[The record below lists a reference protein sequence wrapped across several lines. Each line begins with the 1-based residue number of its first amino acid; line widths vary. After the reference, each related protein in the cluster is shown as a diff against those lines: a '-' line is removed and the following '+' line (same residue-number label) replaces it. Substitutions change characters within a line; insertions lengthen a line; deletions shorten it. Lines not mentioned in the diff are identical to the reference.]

1 MCGWIIRR
9 AGAAEGGGAAGGR
22 SQAGAGKIGTGIGN
36 AGLLKDANRFAVE
49 DQIEDQIE
57 DQPLLLCSQSR
68 SDFHP
73 LIGRHFQCR
82 FRLNP
87 PPMRPPPTKT
97 MQTDLNN
104 PFQGKTVAVVGLA
117 RSGLA
122 CCEVL
127 TALGARVIPYDG
139 KRAADIAPAVA
150 EVEALGLTP
159 LTGGTALDYSAL
171 DYVVTSPGVRR
182 DAAVL
187 QGAVAAH
194 VPVLGEI
201 EAAYRIARA
210 PILAI
215 TGTNGKT
222 TTTMLLGEMLKAA
235 GIETYIA
242 GNIAAGDIALPL
254 IKAAFLAPPEAA
266 IVAEISSFQLEWIS
280 TFRPKVAALL
290 NISPDHGDR
299 QMWEEYVAAK
309 WRIFENQTADDFAVM
324 HEDMLLS
331 PNRPPTKAHTWDF
344 GCGDSDQDMAYEYNG
359 TLSLEFGPTSSLLL
373 GLDPVRDERRTIGK
387 LSEIKLLGT
396 HNIENILA
404 AAAMATLFGV
414 AIEPIRQVA
423 TTFTG
428 VVHRLE
434 YVATVGGV
442 RYINNSMCT
451 NAAAFEKSLEALPEP
466 KVVIAGGV
474 FKGGDV
480 ATLAEAVRKN
490 NVRALVLIGRSAP
503 EIEAACR
510 AAGYENIHSAQTLQD
525 AVTIASAQ
533 AQPGDA
539 VLLAPACA
547 SFDMFR
553 DFEDRGDQFK
563 AAVGTGIGNAG

>member
-1 MCGWIIRR
+1 
-9 AGAAEGGGAAGGR
+9 
-22 SQAGAGKIGTGIGN
+22 
-36 AGLLKDANRFAVE
+36 
-49 DQIEDQIE
+49 
-57 DQPLLLCSQSR
+57 
-68 SDFHP
+68 
-73 LIGRHFQCR
+73 
-82 FRLNP
+82 
-87 PPMRPPPTKT
+87 
-97 MQTDLNN
+97 MQTEFKN
-104 PFQGKTVAVVGLA
+104 KTVAVVGLA

-139 KRAADIAPAVA
+139 KPADQIADAVA
-150 EVEALGLTP
+150 EVQALGLTP
-159 LTGGTALDYSAL
+159 LTGGAALDYGAL
-171 DYVVTSPGVRR
+171 DYLVTSPGVRR

-187 QGAVAAH
+187 QNAVAAGI
-194 VPVLGEI
+194 PVLGEI

-222 TTTMLLGEMLKAA
+222 TTTVLLGEMLRAA

-242 GNIAAGDIALPL
+242 GNIAAGDLAMPL
-254 IKAAFLAPPEAA
+254 IKAAHLAPPDAA

-299 QMWEEYVAAK
+299 QTWEEYVAAK
-309 WRIFENQTADDFAVM
+309 WRIFENQTPHDFAVIN
-324 HEDMLLS
+324 EDFTLS
-331 PNRPPTKAHTWDF
+331 PSRPATKALTWEF
-344 GCGDSDQDMAYEYNG
+344 GRGSSDEYMAYEVNNV
-359 TLSLEFGPTSSLLL
+359 LSVEFGQSHPLYSREWRKIADVSE
-373 GLDPVRDERRTIGK
+373 VRLPGA
-387 LSEIKLLGT
+387 

-404 AAAMATLFGV
+404 AAAMATAFGV
-414 AIEPIRQVA
+414 GIEPIRQVA

-434 YVATVGGV
+434 CVGTMGGV
-442 RYINNSMCT
+442 KYVNNSMCT

-474 FKGGDV
+474 FKGGDM
-480 ATLAEAVRKN
+480 AMLASAVMEN

-503 EIEAACR
+503 DIEQAAR
-510 AAGYENIHSAQTLQD
+510 AAGYGNVHRAGTLGD
-525 AVTIASAQ
+525 AVMQAAAL
-533 AQPGDA
+533 AQPGDT

-563 AAVGTGIGNAG
+563 AAVRGMTQG

>member
-1 MCGWIIRR
+1 
-9 AGAAEGGGAAGGR
+9 
-22 SQAGAGKIGTGIGN
+22 
-36 AGLLKDANRFAVE
+36 
-49 DQIEDQIE
+49 
-57 DQPLLLCSQSR
+57 
-68 SDFHP
+68 
-73 LIGRHFQCR
+73 
-82 FRLNP
+82 
-87 PPMRPPPTKT
+87 
-97 MQTDLNN
+97 MQTEFKN
-104 PFQGKTVAVVGLA
+104 KTVAVVGLA

-139 KRAADIAPAVA
+139 KPAAEITDAVA

-159 LTGGTALDYSAL
+159 LTGGAALDYGTL
-171 DYVVTSPGVRR
+171 DYLVTSPGVRWG
-182 DAAVL
+182 AAVL
-187 QGAVAAH
+187 QNAVAAG

-222 TTTMLLGEMLKAA
+222 TTTVLLGEMLRAA

-242 GNIAAGDIALPL
+242 GNIAAGDLAMPL
-254 IKAAFLAPPEAA
+254 IKAAHLAPPEAA

-299 QMWEEYVAAK
+299 QTWEEYVAAK
-309 WRIFENQTADDFAVM
+309 WRIFENQTGDDAAVVK
-324 HEDMLLS
+324 EDLTFPL
-331 PNRPPTKAHTWDF
+331 NVGNLKAWRW
-344 GCGDSDQDMAYEYNG
+344 
-359 TLSLEFGPTSSLLL
+359 EFGLNMSDEFMVYSFGESVIVEFTRNA
-373 GLDPVRDERRTIGK
+373 PVQDYELCK
-387 LSEIKLLGT
+387 VSEIKLPGQ
-396 HNIENILA
+396 HNLENIMA
-404 AAAMATLFGV
+404 AAAMASAFG
-414 AIEPIRQVA
+414 IDRDPIRQVA

-434 YVATVGGV
+434 YVGTMGGV

-480 ATLAEAVRKN
+480 ATLAEAVVKN

-503 EIEAACR
+503 DIEQAAR
-510 AAGYENIHSAQTLQD
+510 AVGYENVHRADTLQD
-525 AVTIASAQ
+525 AVTQAAAL
-533 AQPGDA
+533 AQPGDT

-563 AAVGTGIGNAG
+563 AAMRGMTQG

>member
-1 MCGWIIRR
+1 
-9 AGAAEGGGAAGGR
+9 
-22 SQAGAGKIGTGIGN
+22 
-36 AGLLKDANRFAVE
+36 
-49 DQIEDQIE
+49 
-57 DQPLLLCSQSR
+57 
-68 SDFHP
+68 
-73 LIGRHFQCR
+73 
-82 FRLNP
+82 
-87 PPMRPPPTKT
+87 
-97 MQTDLNN
+97 MQTDNN
-104 PFQGKTVAVVGLA
+104 TFRDKTVAVVGLA

-139 KRAADIAPAVA
+139 KPAGDIAEAVA

-159 LTGGTALDYSAL
+159 LTGGAALDYGAL
-171 DYVVTSPGVRR
+171 DYLVTSPGVRR
-182 DAAVL
+182 DAPVL
-187 QGAVAAH
+187 QSAVAAG

-222 TTTMLLGEMLKAA
+222 TTAVLLGEMLKAA
-235 GIETYIA
+235 NIETFIA
-242 GNIAAGDIALPL
+242 GNIAAGDIAMPL
-254 IKAAFLAPPEAA
+254 IKAAHLAPPDAA

-299 QMWEEYVAAK
+299 QTWEEYVAAK
-309 WRIFENQTADDFAVM
+309 WRIFENQTADDFAVLR
-324 HEDMLLS
+324 EDLM
-331 PNRPPTKAHTWDF
+331 RPEHVGRLKAWRWDF
-344 GCGDSDQDMAYEYNG
+344 GLDTSDEFMVYSFGETVIVEFTRNAPVQDYE
-359 TLSLEFGPTSSLLL
+359 LCE
-373 GLDPVRDERRTIGK
+373 V
-387 LSEIKLLGT
+387 SEIKLPGQ
-396 HNIENILA
+396 HNLENIMA
-404 AAAMATLFGV
+404 AAAMATAFGV
-414 AIEPIRQVA
+414 GIEPIRLVA

-434 YVATVGGV
+434 YVGTMGGV

-480 ATLAEAVRKN
+480 ATLASAVVQN

-503 EIEAACR
+503 EIDAACR
-510 AAGYENIHSAQTLQD
+510 AAGYGNIHRAGTLGD
-525 AVTIASAQ
+525 AVAQASAL

-563 AAVGTGIGNAG
+563 AAVRGMTQG

>member
-1 MCGWIIRR
+1 MRGRKKNRPDKRDGPDKR
-9 AGAAEGGGAAGGR
+9 AQQAAPL
-22 SQAGAGKIGTGIGN
+22 QDDGN
-36 AGLLKDANRFAVE
+36 
-49 DQIEDQIE
+49 
-57 DQPLLLCSQSR
+57 
-68 SDFHP
+68 SDMHTEF
-73 LIGRHFQCR
+73 
-82 FRLNP
+82 
-87 PPMRPPPTKT
+87 
-97 MQTDLNN
+97 NN
-104 PFQGKTVAVVGLA
+104 KTVAVVSLA

-139 KRAADIAPAVA
+139 KPAADIAPAVA

-159 LTGGTALDYSAL
+159 LTGGAALDYGTL

-187 QGAVAAH
+187 LGAVAANI
-194 VPVLGEI
+194 PVLGEI

-242 GNIAAGDIALPL
+242 GNIAAGDIAMPL

-299 QMWEEYVAAK
+299 QTWEEYVAAK
-309 WRIFENQTADDFAVM
+309 WRIFENQTPYDSAVINEDFM
-324 HEDMLLS
+324 LS
-331 PNRPPTKAHTWDF
+331 PRRPATKGLTWEF
-344 GCGDSDQDMAYEYNG
+344 GRDSSDEYMAYEVNN
-359 TLSLEFGPTSSLLL
+359 TLSVEFG
-373 GLDPVRDERRTIGK
+373 GFDPVYPREHRKIAD
-387 LSEIKLLGT
+387 LSEIKLPGA

-404 AAAMATLFGV
+404 AAAMATAFGV
-414 AIEPIRQVA
+414 GIEPIRQVA

-480 ATLAEAVRKN
+480 ATLAQAVVKN
-490 NVRALVLIGRSAP
+490 DVRTLVLIGRSAP

-510 AAGYENIHSAQTLQD
+510 AAGYENIQNAATLQD
-525 AVTIASAQ
+525 AVASASAL

-563 AAVGTGIGNAG
+563 AAVRTHPAASSDPPETGG

>member
-1 MCGWIIRR
+1 MT
-9 AGAAEGGGAAGGR
+9 EFE
-22 SQAGAGKIGTGIGN
+22 N
-36 AGLLKDANRFAVE
+36 
-49 DQIEDQIE
+49 
-57 DQPLLLCSQSR
+57 
-68 SDFHP
+68 
-73 LIGRHFQCR
+73 
-82 FRLNP
+82 
-87 PPMRPPPTKT
+87 
-97 MQTDLNN
+97 
-104 PFQGKTVAVVGLA
+104 KTVAVIGLA

-122 CCEVL
+122 CCDVL
-127 TALGARVIPYDG
+127 TQLGATVIPYDG
-139 KRAADIAPAVA
+139 KPADALTDAIAHLST
-150 EVEALGLTP
+150 LGLTP
-159 LTGGTALDYSAL
+159 ITNGAALDYTKL
-171 DYVVTSPGVRR
+171 DYVITSPGVRR

-187 QGAVAAH
+187 LDAVAAG

-254 IKAAFLAPPEAA
+254 IQAAYDAPPDAA

-280 TFRPKVAALL
+280 MFRPKVAALL

-299 QMWEEYVAAK
+299 QTWEEYVAAK
-309 WRIFENQTADDFAVM
+309 WRIFENQTRDDFAVLNSEM
-324 HEDMLLS
+324 ATPGEEFWKSFKAAEYTFSWENPENNGIYRFGITESGASANIVRPIDLTQFAAED
-331 PNRPPTKAHTWDF
+331 DF
-344 GCGDSDQDMAYEYNG
+344 VFDASE
-359 TLSLEFGPTSSLLL
+359 
-373 GLDPVRDERRTIGK
+373 VK
-387 LSEIKLLGT
+387 LPGV

-404 AAAMATLFGV
+404 AAAMATAFGV
-414 AIEPIRQVA
+414 GIEPIRQVA

-434 YVATVGGV
+434 YVETIDGV
-442 RYINNSMCT
+442 KYVNNSMCT
-451 NAAAFEKSLEALPEP
+451 NADAFEKSLEALPEP

-480 ATLAEAVRKN
+480 ATLASAVVQN
-490 NVRALVLIGRSAP
+490 NVKALVLIGRSAP
-503 EIEAACR
+503 EIEDAAR
-510 AAGYENIHSAQTLQD
+510 AAGYDEVYQAGTLVE
-525 AVTIASAQ
+525 AVTLAASL
-533 AQPGDA
+533 AQPGDT

-547 SFDMFR
+547 SFDMFA

-563 AAVGTGIGNAG
+563 AAVRTHPVTSYDPPASARKASAASTTGR

>member
-1 MCGWIIRR
+1 MAHLCRWKQQHQQRSSHDKII
-9 AGAAEGGGAAGGR
+9 
-22 SQAGAGKIGTGIGN
+22 
-36 AGLLKDANRFAVE
+36 
-49 DQIEDQIE
+49 
-57 DQPLLLCSQSR
+57 
-68 SDFHP
+68 
-73 LIGRHFQCR
+73 
-82 FRLNP
+82 
-87 PPMRPPPTKT
+87 
-97 MQTDLNN
+97 
-104 PFQGKTVAVVGLA
+104 AVVGLA

-139 KRAADIAPAVA
+139 KPADQIAEAVT

-159 LTGGTALDYSAL
+159 LTGGAPLDYGALDYL
-171 DYVVTSPGVRR
+171 VTSPGVRR

-187 QGAVAAH
+187 QNAVAAG

-222 TTTMLLGEMLKAA
+222 TTTVLLGEMLKAA
-235 GIETYIA
+235 GIETFIA
-242 GNIAAGDIALPL
+242 GNIAAGDIAMPL
-254 IKAAFLAPPEAA
+254 IKAAHLAPPEAA

-290 NISPDHGDR
+290 NISPDHADR
-299 QMWEEYVAAK
+299 QTWEEYVAAK
-309 WRIFENQTADDFAVM
+309 WRIFENQTPDDFAVINQDFM
-324 HEDMLLS
+324 LS
-331 PNRPPTKAHTWDF
+331 PDRPSTKALTWEF
-344 GCGDSDQDMAYEYNG
+344 GRGSSDEYMAYEVNDI
-359 TLSLEFGPTSSLLL
+359 LSVEFG
-373 GLDPVRDERRTIGK
+373 GLDPVHPREYRRIASV
-387 LSEIKLLGT
+387 SEIKLPGA

-404 AAAMATLFGV
+404 AAAMATAFGIG
-414 AIEPIRQVA
+414 IEPIRQVA

-434 YVATVGGV
+434 HVGTIGGV

-451 NAAAFEKSLEALPEP
+451 NAAAFEKSLEALSEP

-480 ATLAEAVRKN
+480 ATLAEAVVQN

-503 EIEAACR
+503 EIDAACR
-510 AAGYENIHSAQTLQD
+510 AAGYENVHRAGTLQE
-525 AVTIASAQ
+525 AVTQASAL
-533 AQPGDA
+533 AQMGDT

-563 AAVGTGIGNAG
+563 AAVREITRSEDAPE

>member
-1 MCGWIIRR
+1 MT
-9 AGAAEGGGAAGGR
+9 EF
-22 SQAGAGKIGTGIGN
+22 
-36 AGLLKDANRFAVE
+36 AN
-49 DQIEDQIE
+49 
-57 DQPLLLCSQSR
+57 
-68 SDFHP
+68 
-73 LIGRHFQCR
+73 
-82 FRLNP
+82 
-87 PPMRPPPTKT
+87 
-97 MQTDLNN
+97 
-104 PFQGKTVAVVGLA
+104 KTVAVVGLA

-139 KRAADIAPAVA
+139 KPADQIAEAVA

-159 LTGGTALDYSAL
+159 ITGGAPLDYGALDYL
-171 DYVVTSPGVRR
+171 VTSPGVRR
-182 DAAVL
+182 DAPVL
-187 QGAVAAH
+187 QNAVAAG

-201 EAAYRIARA
+201 EAAYRITRA

-222 TTTMLLGEMLKAA
+222 TTTVLLGEMLRAA
-235 GIETYIA
+235 EIETFIA
-242 GNIAAGDIALPL
+242 GNIAAGDLAMPL
-254 IKAAFLAPPEAA
+254 IKAAHLAPPEAA
-266 IVAEISSFQLEWIS
+266 IIAEISSFQLEWIS

-299 QMWEEYVAAK
+299 QTWEEYVAAK
-309 WRIFENQTADDFAVM
+309 WRIFENQDNGQEAVVHKDLFINPDYGSYFDEM
-324 HEDMLLS
+324 IARIWS
-331 PNRPPTKAHTWDF
+331 
-344 GCGDSDQDMAYEYNG
+344 
-359 TLSLEFGPTSSLLL
+359 FGPNVVDNCSAW
-373 GLDPVRDERRTIGK
+373 RDEEALYVAGK
-387 LSEIKLLGT
+387 PEFTNWLNQSPEICKISEVNLPGQ
-396 HNIENILA
+396 HNRDNILA
-404 AAAMATLFGV
+404 AAAMATAFGV
-414 AIEPIRQVA
+414 GIEPIRQVA

-434 YVATVGGV
+434 YVGTSGGV

-480 ATLAEAVRKN
+480 ATLASAVVGN

-503 EIEAACR
+503 EIDTACR
-510 AAGYENIHSAQTLQD
+510 AAGYDNIHRAETLGD
-525 AVTIASAQ
+525 AVAQ
-533 AQPGDA
+533 AAALAQAGDA

-563 AAVGTGIGNAG
+563 AAVQDLSR

>member
-1 MCGWIIRR
+1 M
-9 AGAAEGGGAAGGR
+9 
-22 SQAGAGKIGTGIGN
+22 
-36 AGLLKDANRFAVE
+36 
-49 DQIEDQIE
+49 
-57 DQPLLLCSQSR
+57 P
-68 SDFHP
+68 
-73 LIGRHFQCR
+73 
-82 FRLNP
+82 
-87 PPMRPPPTKT
+87 

-104 PFQGKTVAVVGLA
+104 PFREKTIAVVGLA

-139 KRAADIAPAVA
+139 KPAGDLAGAVA

-159 LTGGTALDYSAL
+159 LTGGATLDYGALDYL
-171 DYVVTSPGVRR
+171 VTSPGVRR

-187 QGAVAAH
+187 QNAVAAG

-222 TTTMLLGEMLKAA
+222 TTTVLLGEMLKAA

-242 GNIAAGDIALPL
+242 GNIAAGDIAMPL
-254 IKAAFLAPPEAA
+254 IKAAHLAPPEAA

-299 QMWEEYVAAK
+299 QTWEEYVAAK
-309 WRIFENQTADDFAVM
+309 WRIFENQDNCHEAVI
-324 HEDMLLS
+324 HKELFTN
-331 PNRPPTKAHTWDF
+331 P
-344 GCGDSDQDMAYEYNG
+344 EYG
-359 TLSLEFGPTSSLLL
+359 SYFDEMIARIWSFGPDIVDNCSAW
-373 GLDPVRDERRTIGK
+373 RDDKALYVTGKPEFTDWLKQEPEICKISEVK
-387 LSEIKLLGT
+387 LSGQ
-396 HNIENILA
+396 HNIDNILA
-404 AAAMATLFGV
+404 AAAMALAFGIG
-414 AIEPIRQVA
+414 IEPIRQVA

-428 VVHRLE
+428 VVHRLK
-434 YVATVGGV
+434 YVGTMDGV

-480 ATLAEAVRKN
+480 ATLAEAVVKN

-503 EIEAACR
+503 DIDAACR
-510 AAGYENIHSAQTLQD
+510 AAGYDNVHRAGTLGD
-525 AVTIASAQ
+525 AVMQAAAL

-563 AAVGTGIGNAG
+563 AAVRDLPPK

>member
-1 MCGWIIRR
+1 MK
-9 AGAAEGGGAAGGR
+9 EGSTCPLDRPSGHGRLTTIQINLYLPTLPSEGRGGACAGVG
-22 SQAGAGKIGTGIGN
+22 S
-36 AGLLKDANRFAVE
+36 E
-49 DQIEDQIE
+49 
-57 DQPLLLCSQSR
+57 
-68 SDFHP
+68 
-73 LIGRHFQCR
+73 
-82 FRLNP
+82 
-87 PPMRPPPTKT
+87 
-97 MQTDLNN
+97 MQTEFNN
-104 PFQGKTVAVVGLA
+104 KTIAVVGLA

-127 TALGARVIPYDG
+127 TALGAHVIPYDG
-139 KRAADIAPAVA
+139 KPAGDIAEAVA

-159 LTGGTALDYSAL
+159 LTGGAALDYGPL
-171 DYVVTSPGVRR
+171 DYLVTSPGVRR

-187 QGAVAAH
+187 QDAVAAG

-222 TTTMLLGEMLKAA
+222 TTTVLLGEMLKAA
-235 GIETYIA
+235 GIETYIG
-242 GNIAAGDIALPL
+242 GNIAAGDIAMPL

-290 NISPDHGDR
+290 NISPDHSDR
-299 QMWEEYVAAK
+299 QTWEEYVAAK
-309 WRIFENQTADDFAVM
+309 WRIFENQTAEDCAVFNL
-324 HEDMLLS
+324 DLPLR
-331 PNRPPTKAHTWDF
+331 PNWLELAARHWDF
-344 GCGDSDQDMAYEYNG
+344 FRGTSDEYAAYELDG
-359 TLSLEFGPTSSLLL
+359 LLMVEFGQSPPLHSREVRKIAQTSEL
-373 GLDPVRDERRTIGK
+373 K
-387 LSEIKLLGT
+387 LPGA

-404 AAAMATLFGV
+404 AAAMATAFGV
-414 AIEPIRQVA
+414 GIEPIRLVA

-451 NAAAFEKSLEALPEP
+451 NAAAFEKSLEAMPEP

-480 ATLAEAVRKN
+480 ATLAEAVVKN

-503 EIEAACR
+503 EIEAASR
-510 AAGYENIHSAQTLQD
+510 AAGYETIQRAGTLQD
-525 AVTIASAQ
+525 AVTQASAL
-533 AQPGDA
+533 AQDGDA

-563 AAVGTGIGNAG
+563 AAVGSLPL

>member
-1 MCGWIIRR
+1 MHT
-9 AGAAEGGGAAGGR
+9 E
-22 SQAGAGKIGTGIGN
+22 
-36 AGLLKDANRFAVE
+36 F
-49 DQIEDQIE
+49 
-57 DQPLLLCSQSR
+57 
-68 SDFHP
+68 
-73 LIGRHFQCR
+73 
-82 FRLNP
+82 
-87 PPMRPPPTKT
+87 
-97 MQTDLNN
+97 NN
-104 PFQGKTVAVVGLA
+104 KTVAVVGLA

-127 TALGARVIPYDG
+127 TALGAHVIPYDG
-139 KRAADIAPAVA
+139 KPAADIAEAVA

-159 LTGGTALDYSAL
+159 ITGGAALDYGQL
-171 DYVVTSPGVRR
+171 DYLVTSPGVRR

-187 QGAVAAH
+187 QNAIAAN

-222 TTTMLLGEMLKAA
+222 TTTMLLGEMLKTA
-235 GIETYIA
+235 GIETYIG
-242 GNIAAGDIALPL
+242 GNIAAGEIAMPL
-254 IKAAFLAPPEAA
+254 IKAAYLAPPEAA

-299 QMWEEYVAAK
+299 QTWEEYVAAK
-309 WRIFENQTADDFAVM
+309 FRIFENQTEEDAAMMNTKLLAGPSFGPAVDSLINDSINGAKVTWW
-324 HEDMLLS
+324 HFDVEPQEWDCNRSVWFGGGTVFVSPDQSDVGVGSVVLS
-331 PNRPPTKAHTWDF
+331 PSTLELCKA
-344 GCGDSDQDMAYEYNG
+344 
-359 TLSLEFGPTSSLLL
+359 
-373 GLDPVRDERRTIGK
+373 
-387 LSEIKLLGT
+387 SEIKLPGL
-396 HNIENILA
+396 HNLENIMA
-404 AAAMATLFGV
+404 AAAMATAFGV
-414 AIEPIRQVA
+414 GIEPIRQVA

-434 YVATVGGV
+434 YVETIGGV
-442 RYINNSMCT
+442 KYINNSMCT
-451 NAAAFEKSLEALPEP
+451 NADAFEKSLEALPEP
-466 KVVIAGGV
+466 KVIIAGGV

-480 ATLAEAVRKN
+480 ATLAEAVVKN

-510 AAGYENIHSAQTLQD
+510 AAGYEAIHRAGTLQE
-525 AVTIASAQ
+525 AVSQASAL
-533 AQPGDA
+533 ARDGDT

-563 AAVGTGIGNAG
+563 TAVGILSRRASPPLK